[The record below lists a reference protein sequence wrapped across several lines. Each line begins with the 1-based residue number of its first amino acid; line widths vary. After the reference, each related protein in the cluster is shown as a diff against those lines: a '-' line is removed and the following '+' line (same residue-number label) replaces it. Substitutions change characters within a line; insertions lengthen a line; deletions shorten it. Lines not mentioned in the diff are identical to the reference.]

1 MLIILHRILNYLITK
16 IGTPDPLTQA
26 IIIDIQ
32 VPMNNTLPNT
42 NGCSGSLKQT
52 WSEVHLYH
60 LHDSR
65 FVYLCIVS
73 IRVGP
78 ESSNSTDD
86 GGNNGG
92 RQQPRLDLLPHVG
105 QVGAGVDLS

>member
-1 MLIILHRILNYLITK
+1 M
-16 IGTPDPLTQA
+16 
-26 IIIDIQ
+26 
-32 VPMNNTLPNT
+32 
-42 NGCSGSLKQT
+42 
-52 WSEVHLYH
+52 YH

-105 QVGAGVDLS
+105 QVGAGVNLSWLRDDLYLREVLCSGITCSDASDSVSTGLETQVTRQS